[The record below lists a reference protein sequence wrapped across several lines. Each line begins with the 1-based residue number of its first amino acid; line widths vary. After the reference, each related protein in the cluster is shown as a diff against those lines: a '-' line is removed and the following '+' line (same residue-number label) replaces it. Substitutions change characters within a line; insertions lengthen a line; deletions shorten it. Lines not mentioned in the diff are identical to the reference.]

1 MFQPRGSRQARTEW
15 ASLRSSFFD
24 CATSYFLLG
33 FVKRSLSRLRNL
45 YEICPRDSALE
56 SPSLPVAPVVPPSLR
71 HPPMLLIFLCAL
83 GISFSF
89 MATRAVPDS
98 PPIPVGRRRSSP
110 SRLIHAEWGGF
121 ASRFIRRCVDTQ
133 REEGGRR
140 YLPPI
145 LLLLPPSYPADVV
158 RGSGTACRAEP
169 KRAS

>member
-1 MFQPRGSRQARTEW
+1 MLFRRRKFPPLICLPLLRPSDIDRACSSLAEVVKHARSGPRYV
-15 ASLRSSFFD
+15 LRSSIAPHHISF
-24 CATSYFLLG
+24 SVG

-110 SRLIHAEWGGF
+110 SRLLIHAEWG
-121 ASRFIRRCVDTQ
+121 D
-133 REEGGRR
+133 
-140 YLPPI
+140 LPRD
-145 LLLLPPSYPADVV
+145 LFGDV
-158 RGSGTACRAEP
+158 
-169 KRAS
+169 